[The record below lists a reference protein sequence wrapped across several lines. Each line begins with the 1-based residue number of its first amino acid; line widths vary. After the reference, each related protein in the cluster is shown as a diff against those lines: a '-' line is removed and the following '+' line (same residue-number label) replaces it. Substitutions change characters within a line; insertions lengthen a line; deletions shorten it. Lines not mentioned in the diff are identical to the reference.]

1 MRRSDEARAW
11 DIEPSRAYIQH
22 AVMEANDSDWEEPEQ
37 PWNSVP
43 MGRYEGKLRTFT
55 TPRKKFPGAQFIV
68 NQKAEGRSL
77 AKYTTKELSVMPE
90 DEREKILQVYD
101 PSFPS
106 WSDVL
111 LIREVLSENMGE
123 VVSYIP
129 YFKADCNSPSL
140 VGRGNFEENGERI
153 RENLGLVGEGR
164 RLLGEV
170 ALIDPSK
177 LSRKEWRYVMD
188 RTQAPFHICE
198 TQLVVLLE
206 AVGLKKLGS
215 GYRERKLK
223 WREYVDK
230 LNELCD
236 LATPYAPMA
245 VLVRRWPD
253 LRKWLFRRF
262 PHQWIVDAWRWAKAE
277 IPQYHRLLLFFYV
290 LQIYPARELF
300 QRRESRPLTWMRL
313 KCIGGVWRM
322 LPLVRRYRILPRTVG
337 NMLKNTHLEAFG
349 DFDNQYTVGPTDPI
363 ILTGVKGSF
372 MEDIRT

>member
-1 MRRSDEARAW
+1 MRRCEEARAW
-11 DIEPSRAYIQH
+11 DIEPSRGYIQH
-22 AVMEANDSDWEEPEQ
+22 AVMEANDSDSEEPEL

-90 DEREKILQVYD
+90 EEREKSSRFH
-101 PSFPS
+101 PC
-106 WSDVL
+106 WSDVQL
-111 LIREVLSENMGE
+111 VREVLSENMGE
-123 VVSYIP
+123 VETYIP
-129 YFKADCNSPSL
+129 YFGADCNSPAL

-153 RENLGLVGEGR
+153 REDLGQVVEGR
-164 RLLGEV
+164 LLLNEV

-177 LSRKEWRYVMD
+177 LSRGEWRYVMD
-188 RTQAPFHICE
+188 MKQAPFHICE

-223 WREYVDK
+223 WGEYVGK
-230 LNELCD
+230 

-245 VLVRRWPD
+245 VLVRRLDD

-262 PHQWIVDAWRWAKAE
+262 PHQWIVKAWEWAKAE
-277 IPQYHRLLLFFYV
+277 TPEYHRLLLFFTCYISTR
-290 LQIYPARELF
+290 QGELF
-300 QRRESRPLTWMRL
+300 Q
-313 KCIGGVWRM
+313 I
-322 LPLVRRYRILPRTVG
+322 
-337 NMLKNTHLEAFG
+337 
-349 DFDNQYTVGPTDPI
+349 
-363 ILTGVKGSF
+363 
-372 MEDIRT
+372 